1 MGAETL
7 LFLGYTEAEPGQGLC
22 DDDDDVS
29 AVIRAERV
37 IITEEAEEAKEESQ
51 DTQAAE
57 EKAEVEEREEEV
69 AEREKGQEEKE
80 QKKREEKEAE
90 RQEEQEEEN
99 EEEREN
105 EREKEHENEVEKRED
120 ELADVEDNLIMS
132 TEVTELEE
140 GLRHENEELMI
151 DLLNNTTVKIIKQ
164 TDKEMNANADADTNV
179 VKDLISA
186 LNTDLTSD
194 ADLDVAVGEQEGA
207 VAKTHTRFLSETPGG
222 ALQTPAALSA
232 LPASAQ
238 DPNGAQKSPGPAAS
252 FTNTAAQF
260 QEIPLDGGVVEE
272 ELLLATR
279 VEPLK
284 DASNPKQAERAKT
297 KTCQCCSV
305 M

>member
-51 DTQAAE
+51 DTQAVE
-57 EKAEVEEREEEV
+57 EKAEVEEREEE
-69 AEREKGQEEKE
+69 REEE
-80 QKKREEKEAE
+80 QKKREEKEEE
-90 RQEEQEEEN
+90 RQQEQEEEN

-105 EREKEHENEVEKRED
+105 EREKEEENEVEKRED

-132 TEVTELEE
+132 TVVTEPEE
-140 GLRHENEELMI
+140 GLRHENEELKR

-164 TDKEMNANADADTNV
+164 TDKEMSANTDADANV

-194 ADLDVAVGEQEGA
+194 ADPDVAVGEQEGA
-207 VAKTHTRFLSETPGG
+207 VAKTHTWFLSETPGG
-222 ALQTPAALSA
+222 ALQTPGALSA
-232 LPASAQ
+232 LPPSAQ
-238 DPNGAQKSPGPAAS
+238 NPNGAQKSPGPAAS

-260 QEIPLDGGVVEE
+260 QEIPLDGGMVEE
-272 ELLLATR
+272 EPLLATR
-279 VEPLK
+279 VEPLT
-284 DASNPKQAERAKT
+284 DASNPKQAERANT